1 MTKARHTIRR
11 FCGLVLVI
19 APFNIMLWGV
29 FQHGIIAGIITLA
42 KVGWFTLAMSAPIM
56 LGAWLLFPMP
66 PIGDA
71 SAEIPRKRINP
82 AKSK

>member
-1 MTKARHTIRR
+1 MQNNHTIRR
-11 FCGLVLVI
+11 LCGLVLAI
-19 APFNIMLWGV
+19 APWLFMLWGV
-29 FQHGIIAGIITLA
+29 FEHGIIIGIATLA